1 MKSIYV
7 ILLTSLILSGCKED
21 EEKWGC
27 DSEPYK
33 TVSNIEAKFKDGKV
47 IEFGEDGCGICNIEM
62 VPKEIFLLSEESGWD
77 GIDVII
83 SGNLHKPKP
92 TPYFYRKPSYITLT
106 EINLQVK

>member
-7 ILLTSLILSGCKED
+7 ILLASLILFGCKEE

-33 TVSNIEAKFKDGKV
+33 TVSNVEAKYMAGKV
-47 IEFGEDGCGICNIEM
+47 VDFGEDGFGICNIEM
-62 VPKEIFLLSEESGWD
+62 VPEEIFLLSDESGWA

-83 SGNLHKPKP
+83 SGNLHKPMP
-92 TPYFYRKPSYITLT
+92 PRYHEGNSPFITLT
-106 EINLQVK
+106 DIKLP

>member
-7 ILLTSLILSGCKED
+7 ILLAPLILFGCKEE

-27 DSEPYK
+27 DSKPYE
-33 TVSNIEAKFKDGKV
+33 TVSNIEAKFMRGNV
-47 IEFGEDGCGICNIEM
+47 IEFGDDFFGACNFEM
-62 VPKEIFLLSEESGWD
+62 VPEEILFLSEESDWD

-92 TPYFYRKPSYITLT
+92 PRYNAIYYPYITLT
-106 EINLQVK
+106 DIKLPEK

>member
-7 ILLTSLILSGCKED
+7 ILLASLIFSRCKKE

-33 TVSNIEAKFKDGKV
+33 TVSNVEAKFKDGKV

-62 VPKEIFLLSEESGWD
+62 VPEEIFISPNLLHIFIGSHH
-77 GIDVII
+77 I
-83 SGNLHKPKP
+83 LP
-92 TPYFYRKPSYITLT
+92 
-106 EINLQVK
+106 